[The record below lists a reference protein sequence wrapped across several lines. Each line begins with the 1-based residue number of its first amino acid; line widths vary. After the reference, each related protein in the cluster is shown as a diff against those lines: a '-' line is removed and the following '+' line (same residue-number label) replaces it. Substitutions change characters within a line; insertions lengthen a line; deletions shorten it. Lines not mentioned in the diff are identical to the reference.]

1 MVYLNNTATSFPKPK
16 EVIDAVNLSL
26 STPPIHSSRAGFE
39 REIEEVDYACRC
51 NLAKLFNVKDPY
63 RIVFSSGSTESLN
76 LAINGLNLDNC
87 NVVST
92 KIEHNSVIRPLKTLE
107 KQGMITATFVDC
119 DSTGYVSPSAIEQAI
134 QKDTKAIVVNH
145 SSNVTGSVLDIKEIS
160 KIAHKNDCYF
170 IVDASQSAG
179 TLPIDI
185 EGWDIDL
192 LAFTGHKSLF
202 GMPGT
207 GGLYIKEGIDLKP
220 LKVGGTGILSEV
232 LTQPTIMPLYYEAG
246 TPNAPGIASLNAGVA
261 FVLKQG
267 IDNIRMHKAD
277 IVKRIIEE
285 FKSHPKIKIY
295 TSYENNSLANFC
307 FNIIGMVPEE
317 VGYMMENSYEIIIRS
332 GLHCAPLILDALDVQ
347 PWGTVRVSPSFFT
360 TDEEVDYFIKSLYE
374 ICDFVK

>member
-1 MVYLNNTATSFPKPK
+1 MIYLNNTATSFPKPK

-26 STPPIHSSRAGFE
+26 STTPVHSSRAGFE
-39 REIEEVDYACRC
+39 REMEEIDYACRC
-51 NLAKLFNVKDPY
+51 KLSKLFNVKDPY

-76 LAINGLNLDNC
+76 LAINGLNLENC

-107 KQGMITATFVDC
+107 EIGKITVTFVDC
-119 DSTGYVSPSAIEQAI
+119 DNTGYVEPEAIASAIRE
-134 QKDTKAIVVNH
+134 DTKAIVINH
-145 SSNVTGSVLDIKEIS
+145 SSNVTGSVLDIKVIAE
-160 KIAHKNDCYF
+160 IAHSNGCY
-170 IVDASQSAG
+170 IVVDASQSAG

-246 TPNAPGIASLNAGVA
+246 TQNSPGIASLNAGVE
-261 FVLKQG
+261 FVLNQG
-267 IDNIRMHKAD
+267 IDKIRNHKAE
-277 IVKRIIEE
+277 IVTKMIKE

-295 TSYENNSLANFC
+295 TSFEHNSLANFC
-307 FNIIGMVPEE
+307 FNVIGMVPEE
-317 VGYMMENSYEIIIRS
+317 VGFMMENSYGIIIRS
-332 GLHCAPLILDALDVQ
+332 GLHCAPLILDALGVH
-347 PWGTVRVSPSFFT
+347 PWGTVRVSPSYFT